1 MKKMSL
7 AALLALLLLL
17 AACGGPAAESPSP
30 TPSETP
36 ASTETPAPTGPA
48 SPAPT
53 ESVRPGL
60 PWELSNGESLGYD
73 EFFAQQVTYTL
84 EEVTNGLI
92 GGKKLMPVGVGFTG
106 YGVARNGDRLELW
119 SSGMEDTFLWT
130 IAEIP
135 GAQPAVGTT
144 RWLYAVVDG
153 RELIRMDYYGENRT
167 TVFTDDTGLLGELM
181 FAEGDGGFFLLG
193 EDLTYFLAGTEDG
206 GVGVYRLYLPEDRA
220 DLLYRYTPAQVEEL
234 TFSAY
239 LRGERQEPRIQIGRP
254 IPCFRQGLTTN
265 QWVRWET
272 KNPEF
277 YAVYAELAA
286 DTETWEQYLVWDAS
300 EVEQYI
306 EEKFN
311 TAHATLYYADLGED
325 MLYTMPMS
333 WLDMTGTTYVSPFGG
348 CWFDLYLDQERTH
361 RQSLGLA
368 NMV

>member
-1 MKKMSL
+1 MKKTSL
-7 AALLALLLLL
+7 TALLALLLLL
-17 AACGGPAAESPSP
+17 TACGGPAAESPSP

-36 ASTETPAPTGPA
+36 APTQPVSTGEPA

-53 ESVRPGL
+53 ESVRPDL
-60 PWELSNGESLGYD
+60 PWTLSSEESLGYD
-73 EFFAQQVTYTL
+73 EYFAQQVTYTL
-84 EEVTNGLI
+84 EEVSNGFTS
-92 GGKKLMPVGVGFTG
+92 GGRDFVPVGVGFTG
-106 YGVARNGDRLELW
+106 YGVARDGDRLELR
-119 SSGMEDTFLWT
+119 STGTEDTRLWT
-130 IAEIP
+130 VADIP

-153 RELIRMDYYGENRT
+153 KDLIRMDYYGENRT

-181 FAEGDGGFFLLG
+181 FTEENGQTVGSFFLLG

-220 DLLYRYTPAQVEEL
+220 DLLYRYTPEQVEEL
-234 TFSAY
+234 TFSTY
-239 LRGERQEPRIQIGRP
+239 LRGERQEPRIQIGAP

-272 KNPEF
+272 KDPEF
-277 YAVYAELAA
+277 YAKYADMLA
-286 DTETWEQYLVWDAS
+286 DSGNTGEMEQF
-300 EVEQYI
+300 I

-311 TAHATLYYADLGED
+311 AAHATLYYADLGED

-333 WLDMTGTTYVSPFGG
+333 WLDMTGSTYASPFGG
-348 CWFDLYLDQERTH
+348 DWFDLYLDQERTH

>member
-30 TPSETP
+30 APSETP
-36 ASTETPAPTGPA
+36 APTEPVSPSEPA

-60 PWELSNGESLGYD
+60 PWTLSSGESLSCD
-73 EFFAQQVTYTL
+73 EYFAQQVTYTL
-84 EEVTNGLI
+84 EEVSNGFTS
-92 GGKKLMPVGVGFTG
+92 GGRDFVPVGVGFTG
-106 YGVARNGDRLELW
+106 YGVTRNGDRLELW
-119 SSGMEDTFLWT
+119 NSGMEDTFLWT
-130 IAEIP
+130 VAEIP
-135 GAQPAVGTT
+135 GAQPAAGTT

-181 FAEGDGGFFLLG
+181 FAEGNGGFFLLG

-206 GVGVYRLYLPEDRA
+206 GVGVYRLYLPEDRT

-239 LRGERQEPRIQIGRP
+239 LSGERQEPRIQIGRP

-265 QWVRWET
+265 QWVRWDA
-272 KNPEF
+272 KDPEF
-277 YAVYAELAA
+277 YVKYAAMLA
-286 DTETWEQYLVWDAS
+286 DSGGNTGET
-300 EVEQYI
+300 EQYI

-311 TAHATLYYADLGED
+311 AAHATLYYADLGED

-333 WLDMTGTTYVSPFGG
+333 WLDMTGTTHVSPFRG

>member
-1 MKKMSL
+1 MSVKQIEKVMD
-7 AALLALLLLL
+7 AAKTAAAVLLSFAATILLICLVSSTPWQTVKDFFLGPFQTTRRIGNVIEM
-17 AACGGPAAESPSP
+17 AIPICFTGCGICIMY
-30 TPSETP
+30 
-36 ASTETPAPTGPA
+36 STGHINMG
-48 SPAPT
+48 S
-53 ESVRPGL
+53 S
-60 PWELSNGESLGYD
+60 GY
-73 EFFAQQVTYTL
+73 FY
-84 EEVTNGLI
+84 I

-135 GAQPAVGTT
+135 GARPAAGTT
-144 RWLYAVVDG
+144 RWFYAVVDG
-153 RELIRMDYYGENRT
+153 RELVRMDYYGENRT

-206 GVGVYRLYLPEDRA
+206 GVGVYRLYLPEDRT
-220 DLLYRYTPAQVEEL
+220 DLLYRYTPEQVEEL
-234 TFSAY
+234 TFSTY
-239 LRGERQEPRIQIGRP
+239 LRGERQEPRIQIGAP

-272 KNPEF
+272 KDPEF
-277 YAVYAELAA
+277 YAKYAAMLA
-286 DTETWEQYLVWDAS
+286 DSEGNTGEMEQF
-300 EVEQYI
+300 I
-306 EEKFN
+306 EEKFDA
-311 TAHATLYYADLGED
+311 AHATLYYADLGED

-333 WLDMTGTTYVSPFGG
+333 WLDMTGTTHASPFGG

>member
-60 PWELSNGESLGYD
+60 PWELSNGESLSYD
-73 EFFAQQVTYTL
+73 EYFAQQVTYTL
-84 EEVTNGLI
+84 EEVTCGWVGSKN
-92 GGKKLMPVGVGFTG
+92 LMPVGVGFTG

-119 SSGMEDTFLWT
+119 STGMEDTFLWT
-130 IAEIP
+130 VAEIP
-135 GAQPAVGTT
+135 GAQPAMGTT

-153 RELIRMDYYGENRT
+153 KELVRMGYYGENRT

-181 FAEGDGGFFLLG
+181 FTEEDGQTVGGFFLLG

-265 QWVRWET
+265 QWVRWDA

-277 YAVYAELAA
+277 YAKYAAMLA
-286 DTETWEQYLVWDAS
+286 DSVGNTGET
-300 EVEQYI
+300 EQYI

-311 TAHATLYYADLGED
+311 AAHATLYYADLEED

>member
-1 MKKMSL
+1 MKKI
-7 AALLALLLLL
+7 AVALLMSLLLLL

-36 ASTETPAPTGPA
+36 APTETA
-48 SPAPT
+48 SLEPT

-60 PWELSNGESLGYD
+60 PWTVSDGESLSHD
-73 EFFAQQVTYTL
+73 EYFAQTVTYTL
-84 EEVTNGLI
+84 EEVTSGLL
-92 GGKKLMPVGVGFTG
+92 GSKKLMPVAVGFTG
-106 YGVARNGDRLELW
+106 YGVTRNGDRLELW

-130 IAEIP
+130 VAEIP
-135 GAQPAVGTT
+135 GAQPAAGTT

-153 RELIRMDYYGENRT
+153 KELVRMDYYGENRT

-181 FAEGDGGFFLLG
+181 FTEEDGQTVSRFFLLG
-193 EDLTYFLAGTEDG
+193 EDLTYFLAGTDDG
-206 GVGVYRLYLPEDRA
+206 GVGVYRLYLPEDRV
-220 DLLYRYTPAQVEEL
+220 DLLYRYTPEQVEEL

-239 LRGERQEPRIQIGRP
+239 LSGERQEPCIQIGAP

-277 YAVYAELAA
+277 YAQYAELAA
-286 DTETWEQYLVWDAS
+286 DPETWEKYLVWDAS

-311 TAHATLYYADLGED
+311 AAHATLYYADLEED
-325 MLYTMPMS
+325 ILYTMPMS
-333 WLDMTGTTYVSPFGG
+333 WLDMTGTTYASPFGG

-361 RQSLGLA
+361 RQNLGLA

>member
-1 MKKMSL
+1 MKKM
-7 AALLALLLLL
+7 AIALLMFLLLLL
-17 AACGGPAAESPSP
+17 TACGGPAAESPGP
-30 TPSETP
+30 APSETP
-36 ASTETPAPTGPA
+36 APTEPVSTGEPA

-73 EFFAQQVTYTL
+73 EFFAQQVTYML
-84 EEVTNGLI
+84 EEVTSGWL
-92 GGKKLMPVGVGFTG
+92 GSKKLMPVGVGFTG

-135 GAQPAVGTT
+135 GARPAAGTT
-144 RWLYAVVDG
+144 RWFYAVVDG
-153 RELIRMDYYGENRT
+153 RELVRMDYYGENRT

-206 GVGVYRLYLPEDRA
+206 GVGVYRLYLPEDRT
-220 DLLYRYTPAQVEEL
+220 DLLYRYTPEQVEEL
-234 TFSAY
+234 TFSTY
-239 LRGERQEPRIQIGRP
+239 LRGERQEPRIQIGAP

-272 KNPEF
+272 KDPEF
-277 YAVYAELAA
+277 YAKYAAMLA
-286 DTETWEQYLVWDAS
+286 DSEGNTGEMEQF
-300 EVEQYI
+300 I
-306 EEKFN
+306 EEKFDA
-311 TAHATLYYADLGED
+311 AHATLYYADLGED

-333 WLDMTGTTYVSPFGG
+333 WLDMTGTTHASPFGG